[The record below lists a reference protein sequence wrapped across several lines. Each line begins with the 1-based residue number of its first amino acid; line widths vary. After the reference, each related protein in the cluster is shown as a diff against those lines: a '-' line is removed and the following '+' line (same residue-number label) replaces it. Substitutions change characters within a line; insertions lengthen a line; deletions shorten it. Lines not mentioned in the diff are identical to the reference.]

1 MGWKWRAVGVQ
12 VEPGST
18 EHPGHNAQRAG
29 ARALAREQ
37 YQMKDGLK
45 GNGVLVSGLF
55 KSNGL

>member
-1 MGWKWRAVGVQ
+1 MGVQ